1 MVRISLDMC
10 IADMICPAD
19 IFSPDAKNRLLLK
32 KGVPLSE
39 NAKRLLAQNKV
50 EFIDFPLPF
59 EKRDAVPFTF
69 SNETESSLF
78 RLARDSFRAYKNDA
92 IADPLELRKE
102 AYDILAQAA
111 SEFEKLYVKEHPVT
125 DAEPKRELRSII
137 HLRTVGALQDYLF
150 EHAKN
155 VSLISLALGF
165 DYFSDSKQRLSDLHK
180 VSVAGLF
187 ADIGMMKIPS
197 RILTQETELSEKD
210 WEIVRKHPETSAQFV
225 ESLFRQKNFIT
236 AKIVLQHHER
246 MDGSGYPAGITGHT
260 MEPYASVLAV
270 ADSYNSMISKRY
282 FRPVYEPLEALAS
295 INQAA
300 GKLYDK
306 KAAECLNF
314 RIAPYPIGTV
324 AHFLKE
330 QLIQVVELTNIPSDI
345 GSIKIPVNSKGEGFY
360 NIPKTIRK
368 FVLEQSQPPDN
379 AVSIEGQGDKIGK
392 PLDAFDLLSAYGY
405 VAKS

>member
-1 MVRISLDMC
+1 MVS
-10 IADMICPAD
+10 PAD

-32 KGVPLSE
+32 KGAPITE

-59 EKRDAVPFTF
+59 EKGDAIPFTF
-69 SNETESSLF
+69 SRETESALF
-78 RLARDSFRAYKNDA
+78 RLARDSFRAYKNDS
-92 IADPLELRKE
+92 IDDPLELRKE

-111 SEFEKLYVKEHPVT
+111 SEFERLYVKEHPVT
-125 DAEPKRELRSII
+125 DAAPKRELRSIV

-155 VSLISLALGF
+155 VSLISLVLGF
-165 DYFSDSKQRLSDLHK
+165 DYFSDSKQRLSELHK
-180 VSVAGLF
+180 TSVAGLF

-210 WEIVRKHPETSAQFV
+210 WEIVRKHPEASAQFV
-225 ESLFRQKNFIT
+225 ESLFRQKNFVT

-246 MDGSGYPAGITGHT
+246 IDGSGYPAGISGNNL
-260 MEPYASVLAV
+260 EPYVSILAV

-282 FRPVYEPLEALAS
+282 FRPVYGPLEALIS
-295 INQAA
+295 INQAI
-300 GKLYDK
+300 GNLYDK
-306 KAAECLNF
+306 KAVECLNY

-324 AHFLKE
+324 ANFLKD
-330 QLIQVVELTNIPSDI
+330 QLIQIVELNNIPAEI
-345 GSIKIPVNSKGEGFY
+345 ASIKIPANANGEGFY

-368 FVLEQSQPPDN
+368 FVLEQSQPPAK
-379 AVSIEGQGDKIGK
+379 AVSIEGHWNKIGK
-392 PLDAFDLLSAYGY
+392 PLDAFDLLSAYGF
-405 VAKS
+405 VGKK